1 MGNKDQ
7 TAVNVVP
14 SQNYIDTVFTI
25 VLINRHEMNDQ
36 YYFTFVFFPL
46 AMVGAHM
53 LCYYPIRNYKA
64 VEHYT

>member
-25 VLINRHEMNDQ
+25 VLINGHEMNAQ
-36 YYFTFVFFPL
+36 YYFTFVFL
-46 AMVGAHM
+46 SISHGRCSYALLLSHQK
-53 LCYYPIRNYKA
+53 L
-64 VEHYT
+64 